1 MLLLANNSVNL
12 NYLCLNLI
20 YLAQNIYLSYVLSD
34 NEDVVGTERS
44 SDLLELESTNVLK
57 SAESDGVV
65 LGEELVET
73 SDELV
78 LLGSFVG
85 LYGRHCS

>member
-1 MLLLANNSVNL
+1 
-12 NYLCLNLI
+12 
-20 YLAQNIYLSYVLSD
+20 
-34 NEDVVGTERS
+34 
-44 SDLLELESTNVLK
+44 LELESTNVLK